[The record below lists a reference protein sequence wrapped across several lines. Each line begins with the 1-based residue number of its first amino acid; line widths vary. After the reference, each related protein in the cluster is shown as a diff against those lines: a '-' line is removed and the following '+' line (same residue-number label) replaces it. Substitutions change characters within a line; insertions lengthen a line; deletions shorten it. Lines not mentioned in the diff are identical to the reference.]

1 MGTPADSRGQASGDS
16 ESFPG
21 PERQPDRRRVVFSDP
36 DAEPEFSAALRVDQE
51 RKPHT
56 LRSPKRIRVEVPGK
70 LRTGRWVP
78 SRRAGLGMVLL
89 VVLVSAILGVR
100 VAWAVANDEALPLVS
115 GARASPGAD
124 GRAGGNGDGGADG
137 VSPGPGSVSASAKA
151 AASGSPAGA
160 GPGAIGTGQVGV
172 VVVHVVGAVNKP
184 GLVQLAAGSRVAD
197 AITAAGGS
205 TAEADLAA
213 INVARLL
220 IDGEQI
226 RVPLPGEV
234 IGPSLGG
241 PGTGGSGGS
250 GASGGSAGGA
260 GGAGGGRVVSLN
272 SADVAALDS
281 LPGVGPVLAQR
292 ILDWRTAHGRF
303 TSVDELGEVT
313 GIGEKLLSQI
323 KPLVTL

>member
-1 MGTPADSRGQASGDS
+1 LGAPADSRGQSSGDS
-16 ESFPG
+16 EPFPG
-21 PERQPDRRRVVFSDP
+21 PEGRPERRRVVFADS
-36 DAEPEFSAALRVDQE
+36 DAESGSNAALRVDQG

-56 LRSPKRIRVEVPGK
+56 LGSPKRIRVEVPGK

-100 VAWAVANDEALPLVS
+100 VAWAMANDEALPLVS
-115 GARASPGAD
+115 GARASLG
-124 GRAGGNGDGGADG
+124 AGGRESASGDVGADG

-151 AASGSPAGA
+151 AASGSPSGA

-197 AITAAGGS
+197 AIAAAGGS
-205 TAEADLAA
+205 TAEADLAS

-220 IDGEQI
+220 VDGEQI

-234 IGPSLGG
+234 IGPALGG
-241 PGTGGSGGS
+241 PATGGSGGS
-250 GASGGSAGGA
+250 GASGGTAGGS
-260 GGAGGGRVVSLN
+260 AGGGRLVSLN
-272 SADVAALDS
+272 SADLTALDS

-323 KPLVTL
+323 KPLVSL